1 MAWYDDNWLIAA
13 ATLLGVAIFYR
24 QLRSMAK
31 KNEFDALMNA
41 KDTFPRRF
49 AHLENGAA
57 DFYALKDQFAGV
69 DGGRDGDTRWGERC
83 YRERLAARVEVV
95 AKLPEAERKEH
106 IDSIIKPFVDSLNN
120 FAEFIDF
127 KFIDPQRVLSKY
139 HLAMARELF
148 IAEPYIYYTVL
159 NPESGRW
166 AYRVLRLGE
175 MARSYN
181 DMNPV
186 HRRSI
191 YYMHGARPDREFG
204 VIYPAPRSAL
214 LPLLKLI
221 WLVRRAVVGYPTISA
236 RVKRRQNRRVMA
248 LGELLTDPETVPVG

>member
-1 MAWYDDNWLIAA
+1 MAWYDHNWLIAA

-57 DFYALKDQFAGV
+57 DFYALKDQFEGV
-69 DGGRDGDTRWGERC
+69 DGYEHGDTRWGERP
-83 YRERLAARVEVV
+83 YRERLASRVEVV
-95 AKLPEAERKEH
+95 AKLSPSEREEH
-106 IDSIIKPFVDSLNN
+106 LKGVIAPFVNSLNN

-127 KFIDPQRVLSKY
+127 KFVDPQRVLSKY
-139 HLAMARELF
+139 HLAIARELF
-148 IAEPYIYYTVL
+148 IAEPYIYFTVL
-159 NPESGRW
+159 KPESGRW

-175 MARSYN
+175 MARRYN

-186 HRRSI
+186 HRRPI
-191 YYMHGARPDREFG
+191 YYMQGDRPDREFG
-204 VIYPAPRSAL
+204 PIYPAPRSAL
-214 LPLLKLI
+214 LPFFRMF
-221 WLVRRAVVGYPTISA
+221 WLARRALFGYPTIST
-236 RVKRRQNRRVMA
+236 RVKRRQNKRVMT
-248 LGELLTDPETVPVG
+248 LRELLANPEIVSVE